1 MWLLHLLIQASEGE
15 TCTSVN
21 QNTIHSQ
28 YTIEVCDKDLLEPVQ
43 SAINYWR
50 TKGANL
56 KLNPAVSSCSH
67 HPSLYTI
74 QAEYNDFE
82 VNKEHK
88 DSFVAYAVTEITHFY
103 DTKDI
108 RHSFIFIATNLP
120 KEKVSM
126 LMIHEVGHAIG
137 YEHVDKSCVGYVMHP
152 YNSKMGLKL

>member
-1 MWLLHLLIQASEGE
+1 MWLLPLLIPAAEGQ
-15 TCTSVN
+15 TCSSVN
-21 QNTIHSQ
+21 QNTLPMP
-28 YTIEVCDKDLLEPVQ
+28 YTIEVCDKDLIVPVQ
-43 SAINYWR
+43 TAIKYWR
-50 TKGANL
+50 TKGAYL
-56 KLNPAVSSCSH
+56 KLSPGISSCTH
-67 HPSLYTI
+67 KPRRYTI
-74 QAEYNDFE
+74 QAEYNDAE

-88 DSFVAYAVTEITHFY
+88 DSFVAYAVTETTYDY

-108 RHSFIFIATNLP
+108 RHSVIFMATNLP